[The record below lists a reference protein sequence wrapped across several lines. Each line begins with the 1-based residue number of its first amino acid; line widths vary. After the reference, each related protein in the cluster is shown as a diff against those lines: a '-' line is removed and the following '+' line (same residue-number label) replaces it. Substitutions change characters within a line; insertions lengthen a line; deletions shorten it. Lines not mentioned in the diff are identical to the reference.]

1 MAELDLLISERTK
14 EMYMVEY
21 DLKITGN
28 IADFVVLITTENGE
42 LKDASLE
49 NVGMKLTF
57 SIVNSV
63 GSEKGLELVS

>member
-42 LKDASLE
+42 LKDAILE

-63 GSEKGLELVS
+63 GSENDLELVS